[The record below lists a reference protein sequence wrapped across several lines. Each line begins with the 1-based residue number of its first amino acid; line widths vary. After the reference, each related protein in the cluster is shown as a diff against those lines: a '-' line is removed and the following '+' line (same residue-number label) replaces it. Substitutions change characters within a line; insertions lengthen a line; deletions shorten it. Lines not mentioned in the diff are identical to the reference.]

1 MTMISKSLSLSS
13 LSVILIKYSAILSRR
28 PWWLSFVVW
37 IALVSPAQAAM
48 QLRVAIE
55 QSAKVQVGSST
66 DAIVRNSAGE
76 KVGEIA
82 AMNSFSAVPNRGNVA
97 LANWQSQQLWIEP
110 SNDGY
115 VWIDDRWY
123 RGRTQLVP
131 TGNGVTAINHVDLEQ
146 YLASVV
152 GAEMIASWPQE
163 ALKAQAVAAR
173 SYALYERSKSNSPLF
188 DLGNTTG
195 HQVYK
200 GITSETNTTQAAV
213 AATSGQVMT
222 YNGNVILAAFHAS
235 SGGHTENVEDV
246 WVEPLP
252 YLRGVP
258 DFDQG
263 NPSYQWTQ
271 SFSGSELGR
280 KISGVGNVTAIA
292 PVKVTPNGRIEKVQ
306 IRGTQGTRT
315 MDGDAFRS
323 ALSLKSALFTAVPTA
338 GGFQLNGK
346 GFGHGIGMSQWGAYN
361 LASQGTNYQQILAH
375 YYQNTTLAVLPR

>member
-13 LSVILIKYSAILSRR
+13 LSMMLKHLTSLSRR
-28 PWWLSFVVW
+28 HWWLSLVVW
-37 IALVSPAQAAM
+37 IALVGPAQAAV
-48 QLRVAIE
+48 QLRVAID
-55 QSAKVQVGSST
+55 QGTKVQVGSST

-82 AMNSFSAVPNRGNVA
+82 AMNSFNAAPSRGNVA

-123 RGRTQLVP
+123 RGKTQLVP
-131 TGNGVTAINHVDLEQ
+131 TGNGVIAINHVDLEQ

-173 SYALYERSKSNSPLF
+173 SYALHERSKSRSPLF
-188 DLGNTTG
+188 DLGDTQG

-222 YNGNVILAAFHAS
+222 YNGSIILAAFHSS

-246 WVEPLP
+246 WIEPLP

-263 NPSYQWTQ
+263 TPSYQWTK
-271 SFSGSELGR
+271 SFSSSELGS
-280 KISGVGNVTAIA
+280 KISGVGNVIAIA
-292 PVKVTPNGRIEKVQ
+292 PVKVTPNGRIESVQ
-306 IRGTQGTRT
+306 VRGTQGTRT
-315 MDGDAFRS
+315 MDGDAFRR

-361 LASQGTNYQQILAH
+361 LASQGTGYQQILAH

>member
-1 MTMISKSLSLSS
+1 MMSKSLSLSFMPMLLQHLLKLRS
-13 LSVILIKYSAILSRR
+13 HS
-28 PWWLSFVVW
+28 WWLSLIVW
-37 IALVSPAQAAM
+37 IVLVGPAEAAV

-55 QSAKVQVGSST
+55 QSARQVQVGSST

-82 AMNSFSAVPNRGNVA
+82 AMNSFNAVPNSGNVA
-97 LANWQSQQLWIEP
+97 LASWQSQQLWIEP

-115 VWIDDRWY
+115 VWIDNRWY
-123 RGRTQLVP
+123 RGKTQLVP

-173 SYALYERSKSNSPLF
+173 SYALYERSKSRSPLF
-188 DLGNTTG
+188 DLGDTQG

-222 YNGNVILAAFHAS
+222 YNGSVILAAFHSS

-246 WVEPLP
+246 WIEPLP

-263 NPSYQWTQ
+263 TPSYQWTK
-271 SFSGSELGR
+271 SFSSSELGS

-292 PVKVTPNGRIEKVQ
+292 PVKVTPNGRIETVQ
-306 IRGTQGTRT
+306 VRGTQGTRT

-323 ALSLKSALFTAVPTA
+323 ALSLKSALFTVVPTN
-338 GGFQLNGK
+338 GGFQLNGR

>member
-1 MTMISKSLSLSS
+1 MMSKSLSLSFMPMLLQHLLKLRS
-13 LSVILIKYSAILSRR
+13 Q
-28 PWWLSFVVW
+28 PWWLSLIVW
-37 IALVSPAQAAM
+37 IVLVGPAQAAV
-48 QLRVAIE
+48 QLRVAID
-55 QSAKVQVGSST
+55 QGSNIQVGSST

-82 AMNSFSAVPNRGNVA
+82 AMNSFSATPSSGNVS

-123 RGRTQLVP
+123 RGSTQLVP
-131 TGNGVTAINHVDLEQ
+131 TGNGVIAINHVDIEQ

-188 DLGNTTG
+188 DLGNTQG

-222 YNGNVILAAFHAS
+222 YNGKVILAAFHAS

-246 WVEPLP
+246 WIEPLP

-263 NPSYQWTQ
+263 TPSYQWTK
-271 SFSGSELGR
+271 SFSSSELGS

-292 PVKVTPNGRIEKVQ
+292 PIKVTPNGRIETVQ
-306 IRGTQGTRT
+306 VRGTQGTRT
-315 MDGDAFRS
+315 MDGDAFRQ

-361 LASQGTNYQQILAH
+361 LASQGTNYQQILSH

>member
-1 MTMISKSLSLSS
+1 MMSKYLSSSS
-13 LSVILIKYSAILSRR
+13 LSVLLQHFGNLSRK
-28 PWWLSFVVW
+28 PWWLSLIVW
-37 IALVSPAQAAM
+37 IVLVGPAQAAV

-55 QSAKVQVGSST
+55 QGARQVQVGSST
-66 DAIVRNSAGE
+66 NAIVRNSAGE

-82 AMNSFSAVPNRGNVA
+82 AMNSFSAVPNSGNVA

-115 VWIDDRWY
+115 VWIDNRWY
-123 RGRTQLVP
+123 RGKTQLVP
-131 TGNGVTAINHVDLEQ
+131 TGNGVTAINHVDIEQ

-173 SYALYERSKSNSPLF
+173 SYALHERSKSSSPLF
-188 DLGNTTG
+188 DLGDTQG

-222 YNGNVILAAFHAS
+222 YNGSVILAAFHSS

-246 WVEPLP
+246 WIQPLP

-263 NPSYQWTQ
+263 TPSYQWTQ
-271 SFSGSELGR
+271 SFSSSELGR

-292 PVKVTPNGRIEKVQ
+292 PVKVTPNGRIESVQ
-306 IRGTQGTRT
+306 VRGTQGTRT
-315 MDGDAFRS
+315 MDGDAFRR
-323 ALSLKSALFTAVPTA
+323 ALSLKSALFTAAPTA
-338 GGFQLNGK
+338 GGFQLKGK

-361 LASQGTNYQQILAH
+361 LASQGTGYQQILAH